1 MDRHADDFLHGT
13 TLPKPLT
20 LLLDPGDSFTNAY
33 GVRWN
38 APQETASPTSIV
50 LAETG
55 KIMFVK
61 IRETHGGRSAA
72 EEVLTTW

>member
-1 MDRHADDFLHGT
+1 M
-13 TLPKPLT
+13 
-20 LLLDPGDSFTNAY
+20 LLDPGDSLTNAY

-38 APQETASPTSIV
+38 APHETVFPTTIV
-50 LAETG
+50 LDDTG

-61 IRETHGGRSAA
+61 ISETHGGRSAA